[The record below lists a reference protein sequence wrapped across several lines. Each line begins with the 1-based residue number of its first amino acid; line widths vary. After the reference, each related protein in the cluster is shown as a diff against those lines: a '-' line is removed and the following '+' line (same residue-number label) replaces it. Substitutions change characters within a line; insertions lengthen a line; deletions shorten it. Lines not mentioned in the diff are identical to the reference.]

1 MTDKIYLTNE
11 GFLEIE
17 EELNELKEVKRPEI
31 IKALKDA
38 KSWRPI

>member
-17 EELNELKEVKRPEI
+17 EELNELKK
-31 IKALKDA
+31 KDEA
-38 KSWRPI
+38 D